1 MKLIASK
8 LSPYAR
14 KVRVLLAEKNLAFEL
29 VPENVNDPASR
40 IRDFN
45 PLGKV
50 PVLVTDGGEPLFDS
64 VAIVEYLDAMGGQRL
79 IPPSGIE
86 RARVR
91 CDEALGDGITD
102 AGIAIR
108 LEGLRESARQDP
120 AWVSRQRDK
129 VDRGIDAV
137 AKQLGEKQYLRGS
150 DLTLSDIACAC
161 SLFWLEFR
169 LPDIA
174 WRAKHANLAA
184 WAKRLEARPSF
195 ATTRP
200 QDA

>member
-1 MKLIASK
+1 MKLVASK

-14 KVRVLLAEKNLAFEL
+14 KVRVVLAEKNLPFEL
-29 VPENVNDPASR
+29 VVENVNDPASR
-40 IRDFN
+40 IRDYN

-50 PVLVTDGGEPLFDS
+50 PVLVTDGGEMLFDS
-64 VAIVEYLDAMGGQRL
+64 VAIVEYLDAMGSPRL
-79 IPPSGIE
+79 IPASGIE

-129 VDRGIDAV
+129 VDRGIDAI
-137 AKQLGEKQYLRGS
+137 AKQLGEKPCLRGT

-161 SLFWLEFR
+161 SLLWLEFR

-174 WRAKHANLAA
+174 WRAKHASLAA
-184 WAKRLEARPSF
+184 WIKRLEARPSF